1 MNGRW
6 VSLERRNEVVE
17 YIKYWQ
23 SRTGHKIKEML
34 RWLSLSSSKYYD
46 WVSRQEQVNRHN
58 ATVPKTNWLLA
69 WEIAAIITY
78 RSLHLAEGYRR
89 LCYMMLDENV
99 VAVSPSSVYRVLK
112 KAGLLSTPWRHQKSK
127 GSGFT
132 QPLKP
137 HQHWHLDV
145 SYINFKGTFVYLV
158 ALLDGYS
165 RYIVHYELRF
175 SVEALDIEI
184 LLERARLKYPGVN
197 PVLITDNGPVFIAKE
212 FKGYLQEVGITHRRT
227 RFFYPQ
233 SNGKV
238 ERLFETVKN
247 EAIRR
252 QSYIN
257 IQDLEKQIAEYVAYY
272 NNCRLHSSLGYVTP
286 KDMLEGRQKTIF
298 AERKAKL
305 AIARENRLKQRKQE
319 ERLIVSS
326 FGQVQYA

>member
-1 MNGRW
+1 LTGRW
-6 VSLERRNEVVE
+6 ISLDRRNEVVE
-17 YIKYWQ
+17 YIRYWQ
-23 SRTGHKIKEML
+23 NRTGHKIKEML
-34 RWLSLSSSKYYD
+34 DWLSLSSSKYYD
-46 WVSRQEQVNRHN
+46 WLHRQEQANRHN
-58 ATVPKTNWLLA
+58 AVLPKTNWLLA
-69 WEIAAIITY
+69 WEVAAIIAY
-78 RSLHLAEGYRR
+78 RSHHLEEGYRR

-99 VAVSPSSVYRVLK
+99 VAVSPSSVYRILQ
-112 KAGLLSTPWRHQKSK
+112 KAGLLATPWRHQQSK
-127 GSGFT
+127 GSGFK

-145 SYINFKGTFVYLV
+145 SYINFKGTFIYLV

-165 RYIVHYELRF
+165 RYIVHYELRY

-184 LLERARLKYPGVN
+184 LLERARLKYPGVT
-197 PVLITDNGPVFIAKE
+197 PILITDNGPVFIAKE

-247 EAIRR
+247 EAVRR

-257 IQDLEKQIAEYVAYY
+257 IEDLEKQIAEYVFYY
-272 NNCRLHSSLGYVTP
+272 NQCRLHSSVGYITP
-286 KDMLEGRQKTIF
+286 EDMLEGRQPIIF

-305 AIARENRLKQRKQE
+305 QAARENRLRQRKQE
-319 ERLIVSS
+319 EPLMIPSLGHLR
-326 FGQVQYA
+326 YA

>member
-1 MNGRW
+1 
-6 VSLERRNEVVE
+6 
-17 YIKYWQ
+17 
-23 SRTGHKIKEML
+23 
-34 RWLSLSSSKYYD
+34 
-46 WVSRQEQVNRHN
+46 
-58 ATVPKTNWLLA
+58 
-69 WEIAAIITY
+69 
-78 RSLHLAEGYRR
+78 
-89 LCYMMLDENV
+89 MMLDENV

-127 GSGFT
+127 GSGFA

-197 PVLITDNGPVFIAKE
+197 PALITDNGPVFIAKE

-257 IQDLEKQIAEYVAYY
+257 IQDLEKQVADYVAYY
-272 NNCRLHSSLGYVTP
+272 NQRRLHSSLGYITP
-286 KDMLEGRQKTIF
+286 KDMLEGRQLTIF
-298 AERKAKL
+298 AERKTKL
-305 AIARENRLKQRKQE
+305 YVARENRLRQRKLDEQ
-319 ERLIVSS
+319 LIASS
-326 FGQVQYA
+326 LGQLQYA